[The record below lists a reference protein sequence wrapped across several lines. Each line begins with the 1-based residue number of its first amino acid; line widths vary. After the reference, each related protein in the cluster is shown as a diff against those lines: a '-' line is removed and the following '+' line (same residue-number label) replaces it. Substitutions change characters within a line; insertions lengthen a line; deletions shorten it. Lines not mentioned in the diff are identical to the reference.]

1 MPFDVIILGPPGAGK
16 GTQAKRICEEM
27 SLAHISTGDML
38 REARAAGT
46 ELGDRARAYMDA
58 GELVPDDVMI
68 GLIEARLEK
77 PDTEPG
83 VLFDGFPRTL
93 VQAEALEATLD
104 RIGRGAIALVLQ
116 LQIADEVV
124 MARLVGRAEEEG
136 RTDDAPDVVQKRL
149 DVYRRETEPLIA
161 YYRARGIL
169 VGIHGERTIDEVFA
183 EIQETLQQAASR

>member
-46 ELGDRARAYMDA
+46 ELGDRAKAYMDA

-68 GLIEARLEK
+68 GLIEARLAK

-93 VQAEALEATLD
+93 VQAEALEAMLD

-124 MARLVGRAEEEG
+124 VARLVGRAEEEG

-149 DVYRRETEPLIA
+149 DVYSRETEPLIA

-169 VGIHGERTIDEVFA
+169 VGIHGDRTIDEVFA